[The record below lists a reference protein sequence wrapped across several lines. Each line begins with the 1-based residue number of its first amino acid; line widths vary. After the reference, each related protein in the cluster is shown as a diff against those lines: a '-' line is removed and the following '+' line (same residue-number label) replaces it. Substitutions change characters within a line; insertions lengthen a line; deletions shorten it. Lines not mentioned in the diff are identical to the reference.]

1 MQNRAVKISKYKMI
15 NFDDVADENKTE
27 HNSNW
32 QYILDHQYSIL
43 IIRGSGSGKT
53 NGFWNLINN
62 WPDIDEIYLY
72 AKYPYKA
79 KYQYSIKKTWKRHSG
94 HWGINPPLK
103 TPTPSF
109 LPSPP

>member
-53 NGFWNLINN
+53 NGF
-62 WPDIDEIYLY
+62 
-72 AKYPYKA
+72 
-79 KYQYSIKKTWKRHSG
+79 
-94 HWGINPPLK
+94 
-103 TPTPSF
+103 
-109 LPSPP
+109 